1 MTSLTKNKSI
11 DELFTLLSESSRM
24 ERICQADRDAILI
37 AIFKKQQET
46 IEKNQITIKEQKEL
60 IENLW
65 AWAEEKDEQMFPQY
79 SDEDEELRLR
89 AYREWEE
96 GGREAKYPEEGDH
109 ATTTRRLQGDSSKY
123 IDYSNFKLCDEYCG
137 EREGFTYFHE
147 TNGPGYYALKMP
159 LVWSPRIYS

>member
-37 AIFKKQQET
+37 AIFRKQQET
-46 IEKNQITIKEQKEL
+46 IEKNQKTIKEQKEL

-96 GGREAKYPEEGDH
+96 GGRQSTLKREIMRQRRDVSKAIHPNILIIVTLNFAMNIVEKERDLHIFMKPTDRD
-109 ATTTRRLQGDSSKY
+109 TT
-123 IDYSNFKLCDEYCG
+123 
-137 EREGFTYFHE
+137 H
-147 TNGPGYYALKMP
+147 
-159 LVWSPRIYS
+159 